1 MSKQGIS
8 TGTTPND
15 GTGDTLLAATLKINS
30 NFSEIYNV
38 FGDGANLVSFV
49 SYATTAGYSTA
60 CGVASTST
68 YAQVSRFVT
77 TDISINSTG
86 VSTFSYSDTG
96 GIVIEKIGV
105 PANTPFQVGF
115 AGTMLRVEKSK
126 VGIGTSVPTSQ
137 LEVVSF
143 DPEIPVLQVTPK
155 SNGHAIRVSNKPVV
169 DADSF
174 VVTKD
179 GKVGI
184 ASTAPGSKLTV
195 IGDVSVSGVST
206 FTGVTHLNG
215 SITEKVVGNFSS
227 SLTAIGGTLTI
238 DVSQGTVV
246 LGGLTTSVTTWA
258 FTNVTTLNNKAT
270 TVTIINDAGT
280 AATYGDACRVNG
292 SLISGGIRW
301 VGGNAPPA
309 TNQEDILTFSI
320 IRDST
325 GETRVYCNSSLNIS

>member
-1 MSKQGIS
+1 MAKQGIS
-8 TGTTPND
+8 TGSTPND

-30 NFSEIYNV
+30 NFNEVYNV
-38 FGDGANLVSFV
+38 FGDGNNLVSFV

-60 CGVASTST
+60 CGIASTST
-68 YAQVSRFVT
+68 YAEVSRFVT

-96 GIVIEKIGV
+96 GIIIEKIGV

-126 VGIGTSVPTSQ
+126 VGVGTSAPSSQ
-137 LEVVSF
+137 LEVVSY
-143 DPEIPVLQVTPK
+143 DPEIPVLQIVPK
-155 SNGHAIRVSNKPVV
+155 SNGHAIRVSNKPVT
-169 DADSF
+169 DSTSF

-184 ASTAPGSKLTV
+184 ASTAPQSHLTV
-195 IGDVSVSGVST
+195 NGSVSVTGIST
-206 FTGVTHLNG
+206 FTGTTHLNG
-215 SITEKVVGNFSS
+215 SITEKVIGNFSS
-227 SLTAIGGTLTI
+227 SLTAIGGTLTV

-258 FTNVTTLNNKAT
+258 FTNVTTLNGKAT

-280 AATYGDACRVNG
+280 SATYGDLCRVNG

-301 VGGNAPPA
+301 VGGNPPPS

-320 IRDST
+320 IRDGA

>member
-1 MSKQGIS
+1 MAKQGII

-30 NFSEIYNV
+30 NFGELYNI
-38 FGDGANLVSFV
+38 FGDGTNLVSFV
-49 SYATTAGYSTA
+49 SFASTAGYSTA

-68 YAQVSRFVT
+68 YAQISRFVST
-77 TDISINSTG
+77 EVSINSTG

-96 GIVIEKIGV
+96 GIIIEKSGV

-143 DPEIPVLQVTPK
+143 DPELPVLQIVPK

-169 DADSF
+169 SANSF
-174 VVTKD
+174 VVTND
-179 GKVGI
+179 GKVGV

-195 IGDVSVSGVST
+195 IGDISITGIST
-206 FTGVTHLNG
+206 FTGVTHFDG
-215 SITEKVVGNFSS
+215 SVTEKVIGNFSS
-227 SLTAIGGTLTI
+227 ALTAIGGTLTI
-238 DVSQGTVV
+238 DVSQGAVI
-246 LGGLTTSVTTWA
+246 LGGLTTSVTTWS
-258 FTNVTTLNNKAT
+258 FINVSTLNSKST

-280 AATYGDACRVNG
+280 SSTYGDVCRVNG

-301 VGGNAPPA
+301 VGGNPPPA

-325 GETRVYCNSSLNIS
+325 GEARVYCNSSLNIS